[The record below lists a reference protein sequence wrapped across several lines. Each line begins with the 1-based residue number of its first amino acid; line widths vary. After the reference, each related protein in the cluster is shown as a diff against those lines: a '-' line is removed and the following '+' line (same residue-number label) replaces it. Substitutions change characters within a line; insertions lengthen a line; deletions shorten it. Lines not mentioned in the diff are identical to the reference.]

1 MSMAKRVFATVSDQL
16 DKRLKERAEK
26 EGRSVSDLVA
36 YLLEREME
44 SWNTTASQNN

>member
-16 DKRLKERAEK
+16 EKRLKERAEK
-26 EGRSVSDLVA
+26 EGRSVSDLIA

-44 SWNTTASQNN
+44 NWNTQSAES